1 MGHAL
6 SYLCSVEHYYVCV
19 CVRVACPSLS
29 RVPDVCVCNFTLKHL
44 VCETAPTHPPM
55 CTMLV
60 FQSDKM
66 CHYVSHVRVSPL
78 LTQSNIRGEGLLQRA
93 LPTPLQAPW
102 LPVERDHEGSS
113 GVLEEASV
121 SDSAS
126 SVSSCCNR
134 TYSIERQSELEYR
147 YV

>member
-1 MGHAL
+1 
-6 SYLCSVEHYYVCV
+6 
-19 CVRVACPSLS
+19 
-29 RVPDVCVCNFTLKHL
+29 
-44 VCETAPTHPPM
+44 
-55 CTMLV
+55 
-60 FQSDKM
+60 M

-78 LTQSNIRGEGLLQRA
+78 LTQSNIRGEELLQRA

-147 YV
+147 YVWCGVCVVCGVCVMCGV

>member
-1 MGHAL
+1 M
-6 SYLCSVEHYYVCV
+6 YVW
-19 CVRVACPSLS
+19 
-29 RVPDVCVCNFTLKHL
+29 T
-44 VCETAPTHPPM
+44 
-55 CTMLV
+55 
-60 FQSDKM
+60 
-66 CHYVSHVRVSPL
+66 SPL
-78 LTQSNIRGEGLLQRA
+78 FTQSNIHGEGFLQRA
-93 LPTPLQAPW
+93 LPMPLQTPR
-102 LPVERDHEGSS
+102 LPVERDQEGAS